1 MYLILWV
8 LTKKKKNQCWVEG
21 GKEREGSGEKKPR
34 KRQPSE
40 AVKNVNHISSDA
52 VFYSHMHYGLPLM
65 HNHSLKEA
73 VGGNLTFNW

>member
-1 MYLILWV
+1 MLGRGR
-8 LTKKKKNQCWVEG
+8 EG
-21 GKEREGSGEKKPR
+21 EREGSREKKPR

-52 VFYSHMHYGLPLM
+52 VFYSHMHYGLQLM